1 MPTLL
6 LPCDGSSH
14 TLVAVKHVI
23 REMHAG
29 GAHRIHLVNV
39 QPAFSGYIV
48 RYVDRRTRMR
58 FHRERA
64 NEALAKA
71 RELLDA
77 AGVAYYVHMEVGDK
91 AHCIASL
98 AQRLR
103 CDLIVLGTARKSG
116 LVRVISNSLTSRM
129 LEHSTVPVK
138 IIAADKASWLERV
151 AIPSVL
157 GAGLTLL
164 WLP

>member
-1 MPTLL
+1 
-6 LPCDGSSH
+6 
-14 TLVAVKHVI
+14 
-23 REMHAG
+23 
-29 GAHRIHLVNV
+29 
-39 QPAFSGYIV
+39 
-48 RYVDRRTRMR
+48 MR

-91 AHCIASL
+91 AHCIANL
-98 AQRLR
+98 AQRLC
-103 CDLIVLGTARKSG
+103 CDLIILGTTRKTG
-116 LVRVISNSLTSRM
+116 LVRFISNSLTTRM
-129 LEHSTVPVK
+129 LEHSTVPMK
-138 IIAADKASWLERV
+138 IITANGGSWLERV